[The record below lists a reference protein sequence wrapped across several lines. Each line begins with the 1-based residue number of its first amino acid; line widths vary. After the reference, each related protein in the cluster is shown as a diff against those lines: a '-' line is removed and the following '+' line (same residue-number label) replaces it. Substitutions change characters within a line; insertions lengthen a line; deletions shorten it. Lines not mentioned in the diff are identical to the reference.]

1 MDLGTKS
8 TARRQEIR
16 KNRPDAQ
23 PRDWQRLKECGI
35 PQSVAIAA
43 AFFLIATAIMLLR
56 QNVVP
61 FRPGQPIN
69 HDIVSR
75 VKFSY
80 YDETKFRLVQTDAY
94 SREPRVYKSQP
105 EVWQQLEK
113 DLKSLPVRMSAATE
127 PPADLAAVFDDAG
140 SRTALRQYGSPE
152 STKAFDDAVTAYVQ
166 GLVDYRN
173 KAAPSL
179 PLMLVAQDDLREER
193 SRGQIRVGSEMPI
206 PISHV
211 YAVNDRVQLVP
222 ILQSLAEK
230 SFPLAL
236 QGKMVEYTLT
246 QLKPTHVFD
255 SQATA
260 YRKNEAAGAVPR
272 SAGNRNIVPT
282 EVLVSKQKSFLDDG
296 DVSLL
301 RAENR
306 AYLESLKGAV
316 WKPVFGVVA
325 CTLLVTLTMAA
336 YVAAFQ
342 PRAVKNYAR
351 GGAIAGLLLSM
362 LLLATLAGIGNGPI
376 YLFGTGPT
384 LLTAMILA
392 IAYDRRFAM
401 GIASLHGL
409 LVTIAL
415 DQSAAFFLVL
425 WIGVLVAGFL
435 LDDVRTR
442 SKLVEVGGAAAISM
456 MFATSAAGML
466 ELESGQ
472 FVLRNCLYTGAA
484 GIAAGFIVLGIL
496 PFIEKT
502 FRITTS
508 MTLLELGDPSQPLFR
523 RLQVEAPGTYNHSL
537 QVANLA
543 EAAAKAIGADSLLC
557 RVGAYYHDVGKIN
570 KPDYFVE
577 NQSDGHNRHIN
588 LDPNLSLLIIV
599 GHVKDG
605 VELAREYNLPTSIIP
620 FIQQHHGTTVV
631 EYFYRRACSQQE
643 QRDPTTA
650 ISEHHYRYPGPRP
663 RTKEVGIM
671 MLADCVESAT
681 RALGDPSPAQIE
693 GLVRDLTMKRLLD
706 RQFDE
711 CDLTMKELELI
722 QRSLIKTLAGI
733 YHGRIP
739 YPSQQTQNT
748 TSETIQTTI
757 GQVRSG
763 TA

>member
-23 PRDWQRLKECGI
+23 PRDWQQLRERGI
-35 PQSVAIAA
+35 PQSITIAA
-43 AFFLIATAIMLLR
+43 VFFLVATAIMLLR

-61 FRPGQPIN
+61 FRPGQPVT

-80 YDETKFRLVQTDAY
+80 YDENKFRLAQTEA
-94 SREPRVYKSQP
+94 SSKEPRVYKADDDAWETLQ
-105 EVWQQLEK
+105 K
-113 DLKSLPVRMSAATE
+113 DLLSLPIRMSAATE
-127 PPADLAAVFDDAG
+127 PPAELAKVFDDAG
-140 SRTALRQYGSPE
+140 SRTALRQFGSADAAK
-152 STKAFDDAVTAYVQ
+152 TYDDAVKGFVQ
-166 GLVDYRN
+166 GLIDYRN
-173 KAAPSL
+173 KSASNH
-179 PLMLVAQDDLREER
+179 PLVLIPDEDYRDEKG
-193 SRGQIRVGSEMPI
+193 RGRIRIGTDSPI
-206 PISHV
+206 LLSHV
-211 YAVNDRVQLVP
+211 YSVEDRAQLTP

-230 SFPLAL
+230 YFPLAL
-236 QGKMVEYTLT
+236 QGKMVEYTFGR
-246 QLKPTHVFD
+246 LKPTHVID
-255 SQATA
+255 GQATA
-260 YRKNEAAGAVPR
+260 YRKNEASSAVLR

-282 EVLVSKQKSFLDDG
+282 EVLVSKLKSYLDEG
-296 DVSLL
+296 DVALL
-301 RAENR
+301 RAENS
-306 AYLESLKGAV
+306 AYIESLKGSA
-316 WKPVFGVVA
+316 WKQDVGAVA
-325 CTLLVTLTMAA
+325 CTLIITLVMAA

-351 GGAIAGLLLSM
+351 GGAIAGLMLAM
-362 LLLATLAGIGNGPI
+362 LLLATLAGVGNGPL
-376 YLFGTGPT
+376 YLFGTAPT
-384 LLTAMILA
+384 LLVAMILA

-415 DQSAAFFLVL
+415 DQPAPFFLVL
-425 WIGVLVAGFL
+425 WIGVLIAGFL

-442 SKLVEVGGAAAISM
+442 SKLVEVGGAAAIAM
-456 MFATSAAGML
+456 MFATGAAGML
-466 ELESGQ
+466 EMESGR

-496 PFIEKT
+496 PFIEKI

-557 RVGAYYHDVGKIN
+557 RVAAYYHDVGKIN

-577 NQSDGHNRHIN
+577 NQTDGHNRHIN

-605 VELAREYNLPTSIIP
+605 VELAREYNLPTSIVP

-643 QRDPTTA
+643 QRDPTTS
-650 ISEHHYRYPGPRP
+650 ISESHYRYPGPRP

-693 GLVRDLTMKRLLD
+693 GLVRDLTMRRLLD

-711 CDLTMKELELI
+711 CDLTMKDLELV

-739 YPSQQTQNT
+739 YPQQQAAP
-748 TSETIQTTI
+748 ETMQTTI
-757 GQVRSG
+757 GQIQTG